1 VYNCI
6 SGSKEIGKNKKKADI
21 WEGSTA
27 TKKKKR
33 TAFDGKLKDPKV
45 ILVYKTFQ

>member
-27 TKKKKR
+27 TKKKR
-33 TAFDGKLKDPKV
+33 TAFDGKQEDPKV
-45 ILVYKTFQ
+45 VLLY